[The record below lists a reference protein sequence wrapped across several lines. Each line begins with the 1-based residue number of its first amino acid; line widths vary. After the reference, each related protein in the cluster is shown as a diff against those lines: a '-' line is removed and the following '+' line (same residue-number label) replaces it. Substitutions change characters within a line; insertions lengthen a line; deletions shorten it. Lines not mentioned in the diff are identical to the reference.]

1 MEDTTDCDE
10 RGTDPNDYRT
20 LVVNSDPFDS
30 APKSHLLSDN
40 SPVTFNYQSMRIASS
55 VGKD

>member
-10 RGTDPNDYRT
+10 RDTDPKDYRA

-40 SPVTFNYQSMRIASS
+40 SPVMFKYQSMRVASS
-55 VGKD
+55 VGED